1 MTLKHIYAI
10 GVQYYRAAGIF
21 QDGTNSSK
29 AALSPAGET
38 GVFHYLRPYRQV
50 GILPGKQ
57 SRYLFLMA
65 SQYCLAACSSLLG
78 PYS

>member
-29 AALSPAGET
+29 AALSPAEAAAD
-38 GVFHYLRPYRQV
+38 QA
-50 GILPGKQ
+50 GILILQMSEDLRHSLRAQLPVLIRQGKNH
-57 SRYLFLMA
+57 RL
-65 SQYCLAACSSLLG
+65 C
-78 PYS
+78 